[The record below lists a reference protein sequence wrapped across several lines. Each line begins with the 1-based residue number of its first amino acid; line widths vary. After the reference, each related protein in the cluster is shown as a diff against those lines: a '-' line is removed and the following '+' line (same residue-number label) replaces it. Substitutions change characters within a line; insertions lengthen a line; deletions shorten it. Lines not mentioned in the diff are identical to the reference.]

1 MSAVARA
8 TAEPDVASP
17 ALRRVIVAL
26 VALKVAG
33 LILVVDPHGLQSFDL
48 PKTLYS
54 HAFGWLIAGAIG
66 IALLRHGAGIVPRTP
81 LNLFVILYGAIAALS
96 ALRAEVPYIALF
108 GEHPTYLGLTF
119 VADMVVLYLAVAIS
133 VRDREDIAT
142 LVAPIGCAAIFALLY
157 GFVQAAGLDP
167 LRWSDDPA
175 QRPFS
180 TFGHPDHFGYA
191 VGVLVAAAAAVIAAP
206 RASSPL
212 RLGAGAIA
220 LAGVAA
226 AGIVATRGTILGL
239 IGAAPAIAYL
249 RLRYG
254 RLHLAGVA
262 AAALVVLVAAGAV
275 FAFTPLGE
283 RARGAVG
290 GAPTIDRL
298 LIYASAIDA
307 FFGRPVLGYG
317 PAGFAV
323 AYPEYRLAESGPI
336 LGASRPQVD
345 AHDWVLQTAVSFGII
360 GLAALLAL
368 IIAGTRALF
377 AAFARAPVFVG
388 ALLAAWCAY
397 WLEGLVSVGFV
408 GIDWFPWLALGVA
421 AAFTTRT
428 VWAEPAISRSR
439 RFAPVPVAMLAMVL
453 AVSGSVS
460 FAANR
465 AAAVS
470 EAAWR
475 AGATDI
481 ALAAA
486 RSAVE
491 RDGGRAHYWNALG
504 LALEQA
510 GRWPEAETAYAEAAR
525 RAPYRAPY
533 WDNLAW
539 ARSHQGATRAA
550 DAVSAA
556 QRALAEDPADPY
568 TSFTLAE
575 MLRQIGDC
583 DDALTHAARAFTLYR
598 DGAFFSR
605 SLARAALCAT
615 DHARSLAILEEA
627 APADSAEV
635 HAALADLL
643 LADGDR
649 ERARA
654 HAMRALQIDPAQ
666 PVAISVMNE
675 LRTP

>member
-1 MSAVARA
+1 
-8 TAEPDVASP
+8 
-17 ALRRVIVAL
+17 
-26 VALKVAG
+26 
-33 LILVVDPHGLQSFDL
+33 
-48 PKTLYS
+48 
-54 HAFGWLIAGAIG
+54 
-66 IALLRHGAGIVPRTP
+66 
-81 LNLFVILYGAIAALS
+81 
-96 ALRAEVPYIALF
+96 
-108 GEHPTYLGLTF
+108 
-119 VADMVVLYLAVAIS
+119 
-133 VRDREDIAT
+133 
-142 LVAPIGCAAIFALLY
+142 
-157 GFVQAAGLDP
+157 
-167 LRWSDDPA
+167 
-175 QRPFS
+175 
-180 TFGHPDHFGYA
+180 
-191 VGVLVAAAAAVIAAP
+191 
-206 RASSPL
+206 
-212 RLGAGAIA
+212 
-220 LAGVAA
+220 
-226 AGIVATRGTILGL
+226 
-239 IGAAPAIAYL
+239 
-249 RLRYG
+249 
-254 RLHLAGVA
+254 
-262 AAALVVLVAAGAV
+262 VAAGAV

-307 FFGRPVLGYG
+307 FMGRPVLGYG

-323 AYPEYRLAESGPI
+323 AYPAYRLAESGPI

-345 AHDWVLQTAVSFGII
+345 AHDWLLQTAVSFGFV

-368 IIAGTRALF
+368 IVAGTRTLIAAL
-377 AAFARAPVFVG
+377 ARAPVFVG

-397 WLEGLVSVGFV
+397 WVEGLVSVGFV

-428 VWAEPAISRSR
+428 VWAEPSVSRSR
-439 RFAPVPVAMLAMVL
+439 RFAAVPVAMLALIL
-453 AVSGSVS
+453 AASGSTS
-460 FAANR
+460 FQANR

-470 EAAWR
+470 EAAWK

-491 RDGGRAHYWNALG
+491 RDSGRAHYWNALG

-510 GRWPEAETAYAEAAR
+510 GRWSEAETAYGEAAR

-539 ARSHQGATRAA
+539 ARSHQGAMRAA

-556 QRALAEDPADPY
+556 QRALAEDPVDPY
-568 TSFTLAE
+568 ASFTLAE
-575 MLRQIGDC
+575 MLRQLGDC
-583 DDALTHAARAFTLYR
+583 DGALTHAARAFTLYQ

-605 SLARAALCAT
+605 ALARAAVCAT
-615 DHARSLAILEEA
+615 DRARSLALLEDA

-635 HAALADLL
+635 HAALAELL

-649 ERARA
+649 ERART
-654 HAMRALQIDPAQ
+654 HATRALQIDPAQ
-666 PVAISVMNE
+666 PVAISVMKA